1 MTKRL
6 SLQKI
11 LGNIL
16 IDTLEMTLITEA
28 ISEHLA
34 NIPIKV

>member
-11 LGNIL
+11 LGNML
-16 IDTLEMTLITEA
+16 IDTLEITLITEA
-28 ISEHLA
+28 ISEYLA

>member
-16 IDTLEMTLITEA
+16 IDTLEITLITET